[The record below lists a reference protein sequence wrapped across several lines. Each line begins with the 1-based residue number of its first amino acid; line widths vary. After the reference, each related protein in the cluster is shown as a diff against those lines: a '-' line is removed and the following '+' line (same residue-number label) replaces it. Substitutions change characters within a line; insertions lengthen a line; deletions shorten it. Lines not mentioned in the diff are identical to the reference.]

1 MILHQ
6 RLLCKTG
13 AGPLGFLQKNLEP
26 GGIAT
31 ETVDRFPVCKS
42 RLQAAADKAE
52 NSHNWCDILPRE
64 APSSLSSGRLR
75 GGTHRETGRLSE
87 QRCVLPHP
95 SLNHPALPDPV
106 LEPHAA
112 SWCPRSHHS
121 SITAFSLHSPP
132 GASHPHLWPDGTA
145 PRSGAGEQST
155 ETEFHLCRHH
165 GRRNAPG
172 SGFQDKEQGKARC
185 RWGGGDGRER
195 GLAGVQSGPQAEVLG
210 SPLRSKA

>member
-1 MILHQ
+1 MTAPKVRSAKGARKGPRACARGVILHQ
-6 RLLCKTG
+6 RLLCKMG
-13 AGPLGFLQKNLEP
+13 AGLLGFLQKNLEP

-112 SWCPRSHHS
+112 SWCPCSHHS
-121 SITAFSLHSPP
+121 SITTFSLHSPP
-132 GASHPHLWPDGTA
+132 GASHPHLWPDGEMKN
-145 PRSGAGEQST
+145 PSWY
-155 ETEFHLCRHH
+155 C
-165 GRRNAPG
+165 
-172 SGFQDKEQGKARC
+172 
-185 RWGGGDGRER
+185 
-195 GLAGVQSGPQAEVLG
+195 PQEW
-210 SPLRSKA
+210 SR